1 MKIES
6 SSDEEVVLQP
16 AASSHD
22 QSENHD
28 DDDDDDDDET
38 DNISI
43 LSRSLISLCSCI
55 VFGCC
60 ILPAAPSNE
69 TTNYL

>member
-1 MKIES
+1 MKIERLS
-6 SSDEEVVLQP
+6 EEGVVLLQP
-16 AASSHD
+16 AAYSHD

-28 DDDDDDDDET
+28 DDET
-38 DNISI
+38 DDNSI

-60 ILPAAPSNE
+60 ILPLLVVGVILVI
-69 TTNYL
+69 Y